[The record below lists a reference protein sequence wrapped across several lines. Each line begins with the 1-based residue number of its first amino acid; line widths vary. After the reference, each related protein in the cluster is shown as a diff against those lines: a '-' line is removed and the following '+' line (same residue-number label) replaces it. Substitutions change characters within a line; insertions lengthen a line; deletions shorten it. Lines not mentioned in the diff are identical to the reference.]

1 MSIIHLIDFVV
12 VVETGN
18 TIFIANEIKQPKLN

>member
-1 MSIIHLIDFVV
+1 MTRLKIVLTTATVVV

-18 TIFIANEIKQPKLN
+18 THCEA